1 MKRLWLLFAQVVTV
15 LLALYFVVATLQ
27 PSWLQRNNAVRSNAG
42 VALIE
47 APQSEANRSAVAT
60 SRLSIAGSGR
70 PASASKHPQR

>member
-42 VALIE
+42 VRARRIK
-47 APQSEANRSAVAT
+47 AGAGDPAGWWTAVFASTTPT
-60 SRLSIAGSGR
+60 SWSR
-70 PASASKHPQR
+70 